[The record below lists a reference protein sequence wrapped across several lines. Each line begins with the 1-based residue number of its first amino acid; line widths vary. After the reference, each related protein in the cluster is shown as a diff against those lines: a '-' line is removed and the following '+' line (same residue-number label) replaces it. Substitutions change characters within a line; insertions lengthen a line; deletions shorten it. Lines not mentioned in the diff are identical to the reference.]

1 VAGSLSDA
9 KITSQDDYKAF
20 AYSSG
25 HVEFH
30 GLSPDDSAQC
40 LDSGHRS
47 RERAHVESGSGT
59 ETCVSDRSSTEMTSI
74 PPCIPLWVNAL
85 KTPSY
90 LPYITDLLII

>member
-1 VAGSLSDA
+1 VCVAGSLSDA

-47 RERAHVESGSGT
+47 RERALMLNLAVRQRPVCPT
-59 ETCVSDRSSTEMTSI
+59 E
-74 PPCIPLWVNAL
+74 AL
-85 KTPSY
+85 
-90 LPYITDLLII
+90 LR